1 MRKLFRTYIY
11 IPENEVSKYREPIK
25 GKNFEFVFNEVTPE
39 DEAFNKI
46 ELMIRANSIERAQLI
61 CDLLVCG
68 INLMIGSYDI
78 AIRDIV
84 AIPLNSDEDTLFDSN
99 LRGMTRPGVV
109 PLLCR
114 LVANASFR
122 EKYVNALTK
131 FQLSVEIFSTYWIDL
146 SPSHADYI
154 KLPLF
159 PYEHFRFAY
168 AIVIAYSIIEELGL
182 AVNASRDKP
191 SSIKGEWNPV
201 VKEDLEK
208 RLISARIN
216 IQENIVWQ
224 NRGSK
229 TVVERELE
237 KKPSTFKKKASW
249 SFGNVRDVEIPVVDA
264 INLTSYIRSSIASH
278 KGKKELKSISVYDVS
293 NTQHLARRLLLETL
307 GFWGNLE

>member
-1 MRKLFRTYIY
+1 MSKFYRTNIY
-11 IPENEVSKYREPIK
+11 IPEREAREHPKPIS
-25 GKNFEFVFNEVTPE
+25 GKNFEFVLSEATPKDQTFNE
-39 DEAFNKI
+39 I
-46 ELMIRANSIERAQLI
+46 ELIIRANSIERAQLI

-68 INLMIGSYDI
+68 INLMAGSYYLL
-78 AIRDIV
+78 IRHIV
-84 AIPLNSDEDTLFDSN
+84 AIPLDNDEETLFDTGLS
-99 LRGMTRPGVV
+99 LLKYPGI
-109 PLLCR
+109 PLICQ
-114 LVANASFR
+114 LVAKASFR

-208 RLISARIN
+208 RLIIAGIN
-216 IQENIVWQ
+216 IQESIVWQ
-224 NRGSK
+224 HRGSK

-264 INLTSYIRSSIASH
+264 INLTSFIRSSIASH
-278 KGKKELKSISVYDVS
+278 KGKKELKSISVYDVD

-307 GFWGNLE
+307 GFLGNL